1 MKSNNKIINDNL
13 KSNTQRQIQNTD
25 LLMTL
30 WHTFSIRSN
39 KDMRWVV
46 LISFKSLNWHIKR
59 KKLSKVPDL
68 LEENNQFTL
77 FTRVRAMAKTWRA
90 QYRSIC
96 ILSFF
101 SYTTYCY
108 FFSSFLASY
117 SGNVVSNAERWL
129 NSFIHCQNCDNWRT
143 LLIWRGTMGH
153 NTTWHFEHFHV
164 LAKCKFHCLIK
175 KDDWL
180 VSFSSALNWVCSSD
194 CLFKEFLRAFGHSLT
209 LNFNL
214 RKFWYFALI
223 MVPSGHRDIALFRS
237 FQTSYYSRAWSAPL
251 GFKRRI

>member
-1 MKSNNKIINDNL
+1 MTKKHRRERKEIKSNNKIINDNL

-25 LLMTL
+25 ILMTL
-30 WHTFSIRSN
+30 WHTFRSN

-46 LISFKSLNWHIKR
+46 LISFKSLNWHIKS

-77 FTRVRAMAKTWRA
+77 FTRVRDMAKTWRA

-143 LLIWRGTMGH
+143 LLIWRGTWDTIPPDIL
-153 NTTWHFEHFHV
+153 NIFT
-164 LAKCKFHCLIK
+164 CL
-175 KDDWL
+175 L
-180 VSFSSALNWVCSSD
+180 NANFTVSL
-194 CLFKEFLRAFGHSLT
+194 
-209 LNFNL
+209 
-214 RKFWYFALI
+214 
-223 MVPSGHRDIALFRS
+223 
-237 FQTSYYSRAWSAPL
+237 
-251 GFKRRI
+251 KRMTDL